1 MAFNNSGFGTD
12 NRFGFSIVYRWTNT
26 FRYEGS
32 FSSGQ
37 LPYVR
42 TVDAMV
48 SYKLPSTKSL
58 IKVGATNLFNK
69 YYQTGYGNPSI
80 GGLYYISYGWN
91 VF

>member
-1 MAFNNSGFGTD
+1 MSLNNSGFGKD
-12 NRFGFSIVYRWTNT
+12 NRFGFSVVYRWTNA
-26 FRYEGS
+26 FNYEGT
-32 FSSGQ
+32 FAVGH
-37 LPYVR
+37 LPYTR

-69 YYQTGYGNPSI
+69 YYRSAFGSPQI
-80 GGLYYISYGWN
+80 GGLYYVSFGWN